1 MMRRIVQWNCKG
13 PRARHEEV
21 ELLMNKSQPSCIC
34 LQEVMPENVK
44 YNLVKE
50 YKFYAIILP
59 VQRSKGGTAIAIK
72 KGNSTQKTKHM
83 NGPSD
88 GGSGTLHDSERKN
101 DNMLNISTPS
111 DLVMEEGMR
120 NLLKQLP
127 SPMIL
132 LGDFNA
138 HNPLWGSE
146 KISIRGRMLEKILAR
161 FNLLKRKEKTYYR
174 AYDGCKSTINLTL
187 ANLTIAPE
195 YKWSKKYN
203 LRWTLSGHYP
213 IIIKDEREI
222 STKQNQRWSLGRA
235 HWIQFQK

>member
-1 MMRRIVQWNCKG
+1 MRRIVQWNCKG

-88 GGSGTLHDSERKN
+88 GGSGTLHDSERKK
-101 DNMLNISTPS
+101 DNMLNISI
-111 DLVMEEGMR
+111 DLVMDKDMR
-120 NLLKQLP
+120 DLLEQLP
-127 SPMIL
+127 TPMIHY
-132 LGDFNA
+132 G
-138 HNPLWGSE
+138 E
-146 KISIRGRMLEKILAR
+146 AR
-161 FNLLKRKEKTYYR
+161 K
-174 AYDGCKSTINLTL
+174 
-187 ANLTIAPE
+187 
-195 YKWSKKYN
+195 
-203 LRWTLSGHYP
+203 
-213 IIIKDEREI
+213 
-222 STKQNQRWSLGRA
+222 
-235 HWIQFQK
+235 